1 MILNNKE
8 HLISVDGKIYHCPID
23 VSMHYIGGKWK
34 AVAMWYL
41 HDGPK
46 RYSELRR
53 LMSGI
58 TERMLSKQL
67 QELEHDGLIVRHDY
81 QEIPPHVDYALTEDG
96 QKLLPALQALSDW
109 SFELSQKR
117 GTIVAARNEMSD

>member
-1 MILNNKE
+1 MQ
-8 HLISVDGKIYHCPID
+8 
-23 VSMHYIGGKWK
+23 
-34 AVAMWYL
+34 
-41 HDGPK
+41 DGPK

-81 QEIPPHVDYALTEDG
+81 QEVPPRVDYMLTEDG
-96 QKLLPALQALSDW
+96 KKLLPTLRALSDW
-109 SFELSQKR
+109 SLELSQQR
-117 GTIVAARNEMSD
+117 DTIVAVQ

>member
-1 MILNNKE
+1 MIWNDEE
-8 HLISVDGKIYHCPID
+8 HIISVDNKAYHCPID
-23 VSMHYIGGKWK
+23 VGMHYIGGKWK

-41 HDGPK
+41 QDGPK

-58 TERMLSKQL
+58 TERMLAKQL

-81 QEIPPHVDYALTEDG
+81 QEVPPRVDYTLTEDG
-96 QKLLPALQALSDW
+96 RKLLPALQALSEW
-109 SFELSQKR
+109 SFELSQR
-117 GTIVAARNEMSD
+117 RDTIVAVQRKA